1 MLSSELAVEM
11 SFSSVAVIV
20 LLQSSTFCT
29 LPSDN
34 ENVSDGKENE
44 REINRKSHSPN
55 DDEVYKEIMNC
66 IWSKLML
73 QCQHIMSNDEKIYIL
88 DSKERYI

>member
-11 SFSSVAVIV
+11 SFSSVVVIV
-20 LLQSSTFCT
+20 VRQSSTFCT

-44 REINRKSHSPN
+44 KEINRKSHSPN
-55 DDEVYKEIMNC
+55 DDEV
-66 IWSKLML
+66 
-73 QCQHIMSNDEKIYIL
+73 
-88 DSKERYI
+88 